1 MRYLSTHL
9 EDSDWSLVCLFFF
22 FFFQRNKGAWE
33 NRLYRVV
40 IGYALIKYPPEADVS
55 FFVTFQRL
63 LSKLIDGE
71 RQSEGSVYFKSSN
84 ST

>member
-9 EDSDWSLVCLFFF
+9 EDNDWSLFFF
-22 FFFQRNKGAWE
+22 FFFRETRARGKIACIE
-33 NRLYRVV
+33 LLLVT
-40 IGYALIKYPPEADVS
+40 ALIKYPPEADVS

-71 RQSEGSVYFKSSN
+71 RQSEGPVYFKSSN